1 MAGIASTASAS
12 SLGEDELSA
21 SQESVEEQSLLSP
34 DGHKGSKPSADDTKK
49 AKPGGDGDVE
59 ILRWRWWW

>member
-1 MAGIASTASAS
+1 MAGIASTASVS

-34 DGHKGSKPSADDTKK
+34 DGHEGSKPPADNTKK

>member
-1 MAGIASTASAS
+1 MAGIASTASVS

-34 DGHKGSKPSADDTKK
+34 DGHEGSKPPADDTKK